1 MVPQPSGTFEHVGS
15 LRYVDYVDFTRDIST
30 RRYVYS
36 RDELYRLCPNTTST
50 LQFHPTLQF
59 RPTLNHMHRRMAY
72 RGCRAGKWVK
82 EKRNNSLSN
91 IPIVVS
97 CLSRNVN
104 KRHTSMRNQWTNL
117 SRSLISV
124 KIERIP
130 TAPKVVPRCMVI
142 NARSLVKADAAPA
155 LYAELSSNNIDFCFV
170 SESWLNKKILSHLI
184 CPDGYV
190 MVRKDWNGIRAGGGV
205 AVICRKDWKIKV
217 INANERVEFET
228 LWCKITTPNSEFF
241 AASVYHPPDPI
252 YEPADLLNFLSET
265 CDQILHDDPNAKI
278 VIAGDINQLKIK
290 GLMQQHGLHQMVKL
304 PTRRDKILDVFQT
317 NCPLLWKP
325 GKVHKGLVRSD
336 HLAVT
341 VLPSIPAKPQRK
353 YVSFRNTRDHRK
365 IAMETKLSAFDWI
378 SINNLDNPEESMKL
392 LNTSLWSMFN
402 ESFPLVRVRVS
413 SRDPP
418 YMSPLVKH
426 LCKVRNKRAHRGSQA
441 EKIIR
446 QERINALIRMNQVN
460 AVNNERLKHNRGS

>member
-1 MVPQPSGTFEHVGS
+1 M
-15 LRYVDYVDFTRDIST
+15 
-30 RRYVYS
+30 
-36 RDELYRLCPNTTST
+36 
-50 LQFHPTLQF
+50 
-59 RPTLNHMHRRMAY
+59 
-72 RGCRAGKWVK
+72 
-82 EKRNNSLSN
+82 
-91 IPIVVS
+91 
-97 CLSRNVN
+97 
-104 KRHTSMRNQWTNL
+104 
-117 SRSLISV
+117 
-124 KIERIP
+124 
-130 TAPKVVPRCMVI
+130 
-142 NARSLVKADAAPA
+142 KAHAAPA
-155 LYAELSSNNIDFCFV
+155 LYAELSSNNIDLCFV

-190 MVRKDWNGIRAGGGV
+190 MVRKDRNGIRAGGGV
-205 AVICRKDWKIKV
+205 AVICRKDWKIKA
-217 INANERVEFET
+217 INANGQFEFET

-252 YEPADLLNFLSET
+252 YEPAALLNFLSET

-278 VIAGDINQLKIK
+278 VIAGDINQLQIK
-290 GLMQQHGLHQMVKL
+290 DVMQQHGLHQMVKV
-304 PTRRDKILDVFQT
+304 PTRRDKILDVFLT

-353 YVSFRNTRDHRK
+353 YVSFRDTRDHRK
-365 IAMETKLSAFDWI
+365 IAMETKLSAFDWN
-378 SINNLDNPEESMKL
+378 SINNLDNPEESVKL

-426 LCKVRNKRAHRGSQA
+426 LCKVRNKTAHQGNQA
-441 EKIIR
+441 ENIMR
-446 QERINALIRMNQVN
+446 QEKINALIRTNQVN
-460 AVNNERLKHNRGS
+460 AVNNKQLKHNRGSKGWWDTANRITGRKTQGTLVSSVISPNVINTYFQTINIDDEYEAPTRLQIPAGTHPPTVNECDV

>member
-1 MVPQPSGTFEHVGS
+1 
-15 LRYVDYVDFTRDIST
+15 
-30 RRYVYS
+30 
-36 RDELYRLCPNTTST
+36 
-50 LQFHPTLQF
+50 
-59 RPTLNHMHRRMAY
+59 
-72 RGCRAGKWVK
+72 
-82 EKRNNSLSN
+82 
-91 IPIVVS
+91 
-97 CLSRNVN
+97 
-104 KRHTSMRNQWTNL
+104 MRNKSTNL

-124 KIERIP
+124 KIEKTP
-130 TAPKVVPRCMVI
+130 TTPRVVPKCMVI

-155 LYAELSSNNIDFCFV
+155 LYAELSSNNIDLCFV
-170 SESWLNKKILSHLI
+170 SEYWLNKKILSHLI

-190 MVRKDWNGIRAGGGV
+190 MVRKDRNGIRAGGGV
-205 AVICRKDWKIKV
+205 AVICRKDWKIKA
-217 INANERVEFET
+217 INANGQFEFET

-278 VIAGDINQLKIK
+278 VIAGDINQLQTKDPR
-290 GLMQQHGLHQMVKL
+290 QQHGLHQMVKV
-304 PTRRDKILDVFQT
+304 PTRRDKILDVFLT

-353 YVSFRNTRDHRK
+353 YVSFRDTRDHRK
-365 IAMETKLSAFDWI
+365 IAMETKLSVFDWN
-378 SINNLDNPEESMKL
+378 SINNLDNPEESVKL

-426 LCKVRNKRAHRGSQA
+426 LCKVRNKTAHQGNQA
-441 EKIIR
+441 ENIMR
-446 QERINALIRMNQVN
+446 QEKINTLIRTNQVKRCEQR
-460 AVNNERLKHNRGS
+460 AIKT